1 MADHSVHCPLSTA
14 CSRLSYLHPSY
25 SGLLPIII
33 PVAAVVA
40 FLLLLLILL
49 VVVIVCCTAQRR
61 RQKKTEK
68 RNSYDYVI
76 PTVGYSSAANGDDKE
91 GYAEIGKKDTVK
103 HEYTYVTNAEASI
116 EDANG
121 IEKNGTAVES
131 SAEGQVKSEHTYY
144 NTVNGG
150 EVLQNK
156 NAVEEKG
163 EKGSSAEY
171 AAIPAVPP
179 SATRTSPPPSWD
191 YAIIPDKEPVDVL
204 YDSAEAVPKQKDT
217 QATPPTVDYAP
228 IEQKAEQKDK
238 GDTEQSPPVPAFDLE
253 ILYTQPDKNRQH
265 EVGGYETVPDTPGS
279 ATVGDYEAV
288 DVIQKSPCQPAGVT
302 QTADM
307 PEVAPLDPE
316 VLYTEPNKG
325 EKMKHD
331 TQMDADSDYEA
342 VQSAGPSQQREGGGP
357 VQVGQDMYATPDM
370 SKKMKKPVEEEDTP
384 PEVPEYQPI
393 ITDQKP
399 DDTK

>member
-1 MADHSVHCPLSTA
+1 MHLSNP
-14 CSRLSYLHPSY
+14 PS

-33 PVAAVVA
+33 PVAVVVA
-40 FLLLLLILL
+40 FLLLLIVLL
-49 VVVIVCCTAQRR
+49 VLVIVCCMSQRKR
-61 RQKKTEK
+61 RQKKAEK

-76 PTVGYSSAANGDDKE
+76 PSVGYTSAANGDDKE
-91 GYAEIGKKDTVK
+91 GYAEIGKKSTMK
-103 HEYTYVTNAEASI
+103 HEYTHIMNAEASI

-150 EVLQNK
+150 EVVQNK
-156 NAVEEKG
+156 TAVEEKG

-171 AAIPAVPP
+171 AAIPAIPP

-191 YAIIPDKEPVDVL
+191 YATIPDKEPVDVL
-204 YDSAEAVPKQKDT
+204 YDSAEAAPKQKDA
-217 QATPPTVDYAP
+217 QATPPAVDYAP
-228 IEQKAEQKDK
+228 IEQKAEQKDA
-238 GDTEQSPPVPAFDLE
+238 DSTEQSPPVPAFDPE
-253 ILYTQPDKNRQH
+253 ILYTQPDKNRQNKD
-265 EVGGYETVPDTPGS
+265 GGYETVPDTPGP

-288 DVIQKSPCQPAGVT
+288 DVIQKGSCEPAGVT
-302 QTADM
+302 QAADV
-307 PEVAPLDPE
+307 PEVAPLDTE

-325 EKMKHD
+325 EKTKHD
-331 TQMDADSDYEA
+331 TQKGADSDYEA
-342 VQSAGPSQQREGGGP
+342 VQGAGPSQQREGGGP

-370 SKKMKKPVEEEDTP
+370 SKKMKKQPLEEEDTP